1 MTLRRRFALLAA
13 VAVAVTFVL
22 GSAIV
27 YVVVRRELRGRVDT
41 ELRAGAARRVAL
53 GALLRE
59 GGIRLRPDAGGP
71 GGSPPAFAPPLP
83 PRDVLGLATAYVAVV
98 GPDGNVVLP
107 ADGAARL
114 PVTGAT
120 RAVAAGARGPFFSD
134 ASVAGTPVRVF
145 TRPLRALPGYAVQV
159 ARPLSEVDRTLH
171 HLALVLVLV
180 SAGGIALA
188 ALLGR
193 VVARTA
199 LTPVA
204 QLTGAVEHVA
214 QTSDLSRRIV
224 VASDD
229 EIGRLARGF
238 NVMLAALE
246 SSIGRQRQL
255 VADASHELRTPLTS
269 LRTNIEV
276 LGRSRDMPEDERR
289 VLLADVVGQ
298 LDELGALVGD
308 LVELAREQE
317 PAQDTED
324 VRFDALVADAVA
336 RAQRRPGAPR
346 FALALEPCL
355 VRGVPA
361 RLDRAVANLLDNA
374 AKWSPP
380 GGEVEVAVRGGELTV
395 RDHGPGIPE
404 PDVPHVF
411 ERFYRAPGA
420 RGMTGSGLGLAI
432 VRQVAELH
440 GGQVSAEAA
449 PGGGALLRL
458 SLPAEPPDNG
468 VVDVAVVDTPGL

>member
-27 YVVVRRELRGRVDT
+27 YVVVRGELRRRVDT
-41 ELRAGAARRVAL
+41 ELRAGAAGGVAFR
-53 GALLRE
+53 ALLRE
-59 GGIRLRPDAGGP
+59 SGMRVRPDAGAP
-71 GGSPPAFAPPLP
+71 GAPPPILAPPP
-83 PRDVLGLATAYVAVV
+83 PRDALGLATAYVAVI
-98 GPDGNVVLP
+98 GRDGNVVLP
-107 ADGAARL
+107 GDGAPRL

-120 RAVAAGARGPFFSD
+120 RAVAAGSRGPFFTD
-134 ASVAGTPVRVF
+134 ATVAGTPVRVF

-159 ARPLSEVDRTLH
+159 ARPLTEVNRTLH

-180 SAGGIALA
+180 SAGGVGLA
-188 ALLGR
+188 AVLGR

-204 QLTGAVEHVA
+204 QLTDAVEHVA
-214 QTSDLSRRIV
+214 QTSDLSRRIA
-224 VASDD
+224 VANDD

-276 LGRSRDMPEDERR
+276 LGRSHDMPEPERR
-289 VLLADVVGQ
+289 ALLDDVVGQ
-298 LDELGALVGD
+298 LDELAALVGD
-308 LVELAREQE
+308 VVELAREQE
-317 PAQDTED
+317 PPAELED
-324 VRFDALVADAVA
+324 VRFDALVAEAVT

-380 GGEVEVAVRGGELTV
+380 GGEVEVALRDGELTV
-395 RDHGPGIPE
+395 RDHGPGIAE
-404 PDVPHVF
+404 TDLPHVF
-411 ERFYRAPGA
+411 ERFYRAPNA
-420 RGMTGSGLGLAI
+420 RGMSGSGLGLAI

-440 GGQVSAEAA
+440 AGRVGAEAA

-458 SLPAEPPDNG
+458 ALPAEPVDDG
-468 VVDVAVVDTPGL
+468 HGSVVKSLART